1 MAVVEFRGR
10 PVLRVSKG
18 FHNAA
23 RDAGLEKVSPHVLR
37 HTAITWAAQAGVPF
51 FDIAAYFGVST
62 RIIESVYAH
71 HHPDA
76 GKSVHRALMRKRDET

>member
-1 MAVVEFRGR
+1 
-10 PVLRVSKG
+10 
-18 FHNAA
+18 
-23 RDAGLEKVSPHVLR
+23 VSPHTLR

-51 FDIAAYFGVST
+51 FDIAAYFGVSA

-76 GKSVHRALMRKRDET
+76 GKSVHRAHPQCGQTGPFGHIRASMASRATLSRRI